1 MANQRRRIPGDAGNK
16 PAEKPAP
23 KRAEG
28 EMVYA
33 KARPINRKKLVLQ
46 LATVAAVA
54 LAIAI
59 GLSIF
64 FKVDTISVSG
74 LNKYNY
80 NTVAEASGIQKGDS
94 LLFFSRAEVSSKI
107 RQALPYVNTVRIGVT
122 LPGTVNIVIE
132 EVAVSYAIEDA
143 QAGWWLISADGVVV
157 EQTDGRAVADHTVIE
172 GVRLKSPVVGNLAV
186 AAEEHDGESDTPV
199 TVKGADRLA
208 AALAVLDALENN
220 EILGRFTSVNV
231 QSPYDLYLW
240 YGSDY
245 AFKLGNTE
253 DLNTKLAYVRSAL
266 PKILADY
273 PAGTLDVSNPGESGG
288 IPFTEF
294 D

>member
-1 MANQRRRIPGDAGNK
+1 MNEHERREPGRKRK
-16 PAEKPAP
+16 PEPKKAPP
-23 KRAEG
+23 KRER
-28 EMVYA
+28 EDVVFTPA
-33 KARPINRKKLVLQ
+33 KPFHRKKLIVQ
-46 LATVAAVA
+46 LLTVVAVAVAACVS
-54 LAIAI
+54 
-59 GLSIF
+59 LSIF
-64 FKVDTISVSG
+64 FKVDTVSISG
-74 LNKYNY
+74 MEKYNY
-80 NTVAEASGIQKGDS
+80 DTILEASQIQEGDS

-143 QAGWWLISADGVVV
+143 LAGWWLISADGVVV

>member
-1 MANQRRRIPGDAGNK
+1 MANQRRRIPGDPGNK

-23 KRAEG
+23 KRSE
-28 EMVYA
+28 EEVVYA
-33 KARPINRKKLVLQ
+33 KARPINRKKLALQ
-46 LATVAAVA
+46 LVTVAAVA
-54 LAIAI
+54 AAIAI

-94 LLFFSRAEVSSKI
+94 LLFFSRAEVGSKI

-122 LPGTVNIVIE
+122 LPGTVKIIIE
-132 EVAVSYAIEDA
+132 EVAVSYAIQDA
-143 QAGWWLISADGVVV
+143 TDGWWLISAGGIVV
-157 EQTDGRAVADHTVIE
+157 EQSDGRAAANHTVIQ
-172 GVRLKSPVVGNLAV
+172 GVRLQSPVVGNAAV
-186 AAEEHDGESDTPV
+186 AAEESDGETGTPV
-199 TVKGADRLA
+199 TVKGADRLT
-208 AALAVLDALENN
+208 AALAILDALENN
-220 EILGRFTSVNV
+220 EILGQFTSVNV
-231 QSPYDLYLW
+231 ESPYDLYLW

-245 AFKLGNTE
+245 AFKLGDSA
-253 DLNTKLAYVRSAL
+253 DLNVKLAYVRSAL

-273 PAGTLDVSNPGESGG
+273 PAGMLDVSNPGESGG
-288 IPFTEF
+288 IPFAEF

>member
-1 MANQRRRIPGDAGNK
+1 MANQRRRIPGDPGNK

-23 KRAEG
+23 KRAE
-28 EMVYA
+28 EERVYA

-253 DLNTKLAYVRSAL
+253 DLNMKLAYVRSAL